1 MIRSSKANM
10 LFVKNKPIELA
21 SRAFRMRFMS
31 SSYSHLTNSN
41 DEHIRESNLA
51 DPSPLYLKNLMRSPS
66 SWQTPDIPDAKK
78 VDWQP
83 DHNLDIQRVTQLAI
97 IHELTQ
103 QQTKT
108 IEKIVPWF
116 LDVMPKAYFR
126 QVPESFR
133 NDHMKAIAAVVDANM
148 ELHLN
153 LKSNLPDG
161 RKLLTF
167 IRPGSEPG
175 LLLKMIKDLPFKHV
189 SAEYLPLSRVQI
201 FAARDQSLWLN
212 MFVYGEEKDS
222 ANFDPCM
229 AGTRILQYAEKVQSG
244 KLLDDVKSPKPN
256 PLFERECL
264 IDFIGKCSESFVAR
278 SNPQRFLT
286 LRLLYEGVS
295 GTEGTNVSIH
305 NVSIVKET
313 MLQELNENKYL

>member
-1 MIRSSKANM
+1 MLIWNVSLYNKFHSS
-10 LFVKNKPIELA
+10 LIT
-21 SRAFRMRFMS
+21 
-31 SSYSHLTNSN
+31 TN
-41 DEHIRESNLA
+41 
-51 DPSPLYLKNLMRSPS
+51 PYL
-66 SWQTPDIPDAKK
+66 
-78 VDWQP
+78 
-83 DHNLDIQRVTQLAI
+83 HNLYFNFHDITNLV
-97 IHELTQ
+97 
-103 QQTKT
+103 
-108 IEKIVPWF
+108 
-116 LDVMPKAYFR
+116 
-126 QVPESFR
+126 
-133 NDHMKAIAAVVDANM
+133 
-148 ELHLN
+148 HLN

-189 SAEYLPLSRVQI
+189 SSEYLPLSRVQI
-201 FAARDQSLWLN
+201 FAAQDQSLWLN

-229 AGTRILQYAEKVQSG
+229 AGTRILQYAEKIQSG
-244 KLLDDVKSPKPN
+244 TLLDDLKSPKPN

-305 NVSIVKET
+305 VSV
-313 MLQELNENKYL
+313 NKDKMFTIIYQL